1 MSALLDF
8 TFLISLV
15 KAMES
20 LEFGIVCPIRQVLVL
35 SFLYILQGEKLVLF
49 FEKVES
55 VVLHVTG
62 TIAYRYCAAE

>member
-35 SFLYILQGEKLVLF
+35 SFSIHITGGKVGALF
-49 FEKVES
+49 
-55 VVLHVTG
+55 
-62 TIAYRYCAAE
+62 